1 MISLRKHPIFQNRAG
16 RFTINTVSPAL
27 IAINLLK
34 ETSDTKDVTTTQHY
48 TKKKSICEID
58 TTVRSGSL
66 NLVKMTYDPSQMQA
80 ISASLILLSI
90 SLFPF

>member
-48 TKKKSICEID
+48 TKK
-58 TTVRSGSL
+58 
-66 NLVKMTYDPSQMQA
+66 NQ
-80 ISASLILLSI
+80 SAKLIRELEVVH
-90 SLFPF
+90 

>member
-16 RFTINTVSPAL
+16 RFTINTVSPTL

-48 TKKKSICEID
+48 TKK
-58 TTVRSGSL
+58 
-66 NLVKMTYDPSQMQA
+66 NQ
-80 ISASLILLSI
+80 SAKLIRELEVVH
-90 SLFPF
+90 

>member
-34 ETSDTKDVTTTQHY
+34 ETSDTKDVTTTQYY
-48 TKKKSICEID
+48 TKK
-58 TTVRSGSL
+58 
-66 NLVKMTYDPSQMQA
+66 NQ
-80 ISASLILLSI
+80 SAKLIRELEVVH
-90 SLFPF
+90 